1 MSNEQGQINFN
12 ISSSTIIKT
21 IIVVGLFF
29 LLYFLRD
36 IVLVVLAAVLI
47 ASSIEP
53 FVRWMKKYGVARAL
67 SVVAVYIFIGL
78 ILAGLFYF
86 LLPTLLSDLSGLL
99 DVLPKYLDSINFWT
113 PTGDSA
119 LSNILTSGR
128 EAALTSPPFSLKEL
142 ITNFSSAL
150 TGTTEGFLQTISVVF
165 GGVLSF
171 ILIIV
176 LSFYLAVQ
184 EYGVTKFLKIVVP
197 LRYEHYVIDL
207 WQRTQKKIGYWMQG
221 QLLLGV
227 IIGILVYL
235 GLTIL
240 GIPNAFLLAILAMLF
255 EIIPVFGP
263 ILASIPGI
271 LVALS
276 LGAVTKGLLIAGFY
290 IIVQQFENHLIYPLV
305 VRKIIGVSPIL
316 VILALIIGAKLAGFL
331 GILLSVPLATALVE
345 YLDDFQKDKIA
356 RLAQS
361 NLPME

>member
-1 MSNEQGQINFN
+1 MSNESGQINFN
-12 ISSSTIIKT
+12 ISSGVIVKT

-47 ASSIEP
+47 ASSMEP
-53 FVRWMKKYGVARAL
+53 MIRWLKKYRVARVL
-67 SVVAVYIFIGL
+67 SVVFIYIFIGL

-86 LLPTLLSDLSGLL
+86 LLPTFLNDLSGLL

-113 PTGDSA
+113 PAGDGV
-119 LSNILTSGR
+119 LSNILTDGR
-128 EAALTSPPFSLKEL
+128 ETTLASPQFSLKEL

-150 TGTTEGFLQTISVVF
+150 TGTTEGFLQTISTIF
-165 GGVLSF
+165 GGILSF
-171 ILIIV
+171 VLIIV

-184 EYGVTKFLKIVVP
+184 EDGVTKFLKIVVP

-221 QLLLGV
+221 QLLLGI

-240 GIPNAFLLAILAMLF
+240 GIPNAFLLAILAALF

-263 ILASIPGI
+263 ILSSIPGI
-271 LVALS
+271 LVAFS
-276 LGAVTKGLLIAGFY
+276 LGGLTKGLLVAGFY

-316 VILALIIGAKLAGFL
+316 VILAMIIGAKLAGFL

-345 YLDDFQKDKIA
+345 YLDDFQKNKIA
-356 RLAQS
+356 HLAQT
-361 NLPME
+361 NLPIE

>member
-1 MSNEQGQINFN
+1 MSNEPGPINFS
-12 ISSSTIIKT
+12 ISSGAIIKA
-21 IIVVGLFF
+21 IVVVGFFF
-29 LLYFLRD
+29 LLYYLRD
-36 IVLVVLAAVLI
+36 IVLVVLTAVLI
-47 ASSIEP
+47 ASAIEP
-53 FVRWMKKYGVARAL
+53 MIRWLKKYRIARVL
-67 SVVAVYIFIGL
+67 SVVFIYISIGL

-86 LLPTLLSDLSGLL
+86 LLPTFLNDLSGLL
-99 DVLPKYLDSINFWT
+99 DVLPKYIDSINFWT
-113 PTGDSA
+113 PAGDGA
-119 LSNILTSGR
+119 LSHILTSSK
-128 EAALTSPPFSLKEL
+128 EVALTSPQFSLKEL
-142 ITNFSSAL
+142 IANFSSAL
-150 TGTTEGFLQTISVVF
+150 TGTTEGFIQTISVIF

-184 EYGVTKFLKIVVP
+184 EDGVTQFLRIVVP

-221 QLLLGV
+221 QLLLGI

-240 GIPNAFLLAILAMLF
+240 AVPNAFLLAILAMIF

-263 ILASIPGI
+263 ILSAIPGI

-276 LGAVTKGLLIAGFY
+276 LGGLGKGLLVAGFY
-290 IIVQQFENHLIYPLV
+290 VIVQQFENHLIYPLV
-305 VRKIIGVSPIL
+305 VRKIVGVSPIL
-316 VILALIIGAKLAGFL
+316 VILAIIIGAKLAGFL
-331 GILLSVPLATALVE
+331 GIILSVPLATALVE

-361 NLPME
+361 NLPMK

>member
-1 MSNEQGQINFN
+1 MANESRQINFN
-12 ISSSTIIKT
+12 INSGAIVKA

-36 IVLVVLAAVLI
+36 IVLVVLAAVLF
-47 ASSIEP
+47 ASAIEP
-53 FVRWMKKYGVARAL
+53 MIRWLKKYGVARAL
-67 SVVAVYIFIGL
+67 SVVVIYISIGL

-86 LLPTLLSDLSGLL
+86 LLPTFLNDLSGVLET
-99 DVLPKYLDSINFWT
+99 LPKYLDSVNFWQ
-113 PTGDSA
+113 PSSDNA
-119 LSNILTSGR
+119 LTNILSDSR
-128 EAALTSPPFSLKEL
+128 EAALTPQFSLKEL

-150 TGTTEGFLQTISVVF
+150 TGTAEGFLQTLSAIF

-176 LSFYLAVQ
+176 LSFYLAAQ
-184 EYGVTKFLKIVVP
+184 EDGVTKFLKIIVP
-197 LRYEHYVIDL
+197 LRYENYVINL

-221 QLLLGV
+221 QLLLGI

-240 GIPNAFLLAILAMLF
+240 DIPNAFLLAILAALF

-263 ILASIPGI
+263 ILSAIPGI

-276 LGAVTKGLLIAGFY
+276 LGGVTKGLLVAGFY

-305 VRKIIGVSPIL
+305 VRKIVGVPPIL
-316 VILALIIGAKLAGFL
+316 VILAIIVGAKLAGFL

-356 RLAQS
+356 RLAKI
-361 NLPME
+361 NLPTE

>member
-1 MSNEQGQINFN
+1 MSNEPGQIKFS
-12 ISSSTIIKT
+12 ITSGAIVKA
-21 IIVVGLFF
+21 IIVAGLFF

-36 IVLVVLAAVLI
+36 IVLVVLVAVLI
-47 ASSIEP
+47 ASAIEP
-53 FVRWMKKYGVARAL
+53 FIRWLKKYGVARVL
-67 SVVAVYIFIGL
+67 SVVFIYISIGL

-86 LLPTLLSDLSGLL
+86 LLPTFLNDLSGLL
-99 DVLPKYLDSINFWT
+99 SVLPKYLDSINFWT
-113 PTGDSA
+113 PTSDGL
-119 LSNILTSGR
+119 LSSILTNDK
-128 EAALTSPPFSLKEL
+128 ETALVVPQFSLKEL

-150 TGTTEGFLQTISVVF
+150 TGTTEGFIQTISVIF
-165 GGVLSF
+165 GGILSF
-171 ILIIV
+171 VLIIV

-184 EYGVTKFLKIVVP
+184 EDGVTKFLKIVVP
-197 LRYEHYVIDL
+197 LRYENYVIGL

-221 QLLLGV
+221 QFLLGI

-263 ILASIPGI
+263 ILSAIPGI

-276 LGAVTKGLLIAGFY
+276 LGGLAKGLLVAGFY

-305 VRKIIGVSPIL
+305 VRKIVGVSPIL
-316 VILALIIGAKLAGFL
+316 VILAIIIGAKLAGFL

>member
-1 MSNEQGQINFN
+1 MSSESGQINFN
-12 ISSSTIIKT
+12 ISSGAIIKA

-36 IVLVVLAAVLI
+36 IVLVALVAVLI
-47 ASSIEP
+47 ASAIEP
-53 FVRWMKKYGVARAL
+53 FVRWLKKYGVARVL
-67 SVVAVYIFIGL
+67 SVVFIYISIGL

-86 LLPTLLSDLSGLL
+86 LLPTLLNDLSSLL
-99 DVLPKYLDSINFWT
+99 NVLPKYLDSANFWK

-119 LSNILTSGR
+119 LSNILSSGK
-128 EAALTSPPFSLKEL
+128 ETTLASQFSLKEI

-150 TGTTEGFLQTISVVF
+150 TGTADGFVQTISTIF

-184 EYGVTKFLKIVVP
+184 EDGVAKFLKIVVP
-197 LRYEHYVIDL
+197 LRYENYIIDL
-207 WQRTQKKIGYWMQG
+207 WRRSQTKIGYWMQG
-221 QLLLGV
+221 QLLLGL
-227 IIGILVYL
+227 IIGVLAYL

-240 GIPNAFLLAILAMLF
+240 GIPNAFLLAVLTAMF

-263 ILASIPGI
+263 ILSSIPGI

-276 LGAVTKGLLIAGFY
+276 LGGITKGLLVAGFY
-290 IIVQQFENHLIYPLV
+290 VIIQQFENHLIYPLV
-305 VRKIIGVSPIL
+305 VRKIIGISPIL

-331 GILLSVPLATALVE
+331 GILLSVPLATVLME

-361 NLPME
+361 NLPIE

>member
-1 MSNEQGQINFN
+1 MVADESKQINFN
-12 ISSSTIIKT
+12 ISAGAMIKA

-36 IVLVVLAAVLI
+36 IALVVLTAVLI
-47 ASSIEP
+47 ASAIEP
-53 FVRWMKKYGVARAL
+53 LIHWLKKYGVARVL
-67 SVVAVYIFIGL
+67 SVVFIYISIGL

-86 LLPTLLSDLSGLL
+86 LLPTFLNDLADLL
-99 DVLPKYLDSINFWT
+99 DVLPKYIDSINFWKPASENSFSEIFSAGEV
-113 PTGDSA
+113 PT
-119 LSNILTSGR
+119 LSSQ
-128 EAALTSPPFSLKEL
+128 FSLKEL

-150 TGTTEGFLQTISVVF
+150 TGTGEGFLQTLSAIF

-184 EYGVTKFLKIVVP
+184 EDGVTKFLKIVVP
-197 LRYEHYVIDL
+197 LRYEKYVINL

-240 GIPNAFLLAILAMLF
+240 GIPNAFLLAILAALF

-263 ILASIPGI
+263 ILSAIPGI

-276 LGAVTKGLLIAGFY
+276 LGGVTKGLLVAGFY

-305 VRKIIGVSPIL
+305 VRKIIGIPPIL
-316 VILALIIGAKLAGFL
+316 VILAIIIGAKLAGFL
-331 GILLSVPLATALVE
+331 GIILSVPLATALVE

-356 RLAQS
+356 RLAKA
-361 NLPME
+361 NLPTE

>member
-1 MSNEQGQINFN
+1 MNFN
-12 ISSSTIIKT
+12 ISAGAIVKT

-36 IVLVVLAAVLI
+36 IVLVVLVAVLI
-47 ASSIEP
+47 ASAIEP
-53 FVRWMKKYGVARAL
+53 MIRWLKKYGVARVL
-67 SVVAVYIFIGL
+67 SVVVIYISLGL

-86 LLPTLLSDLSGLL
+86 LLPTFLNDLSGLL
-99 DVLPKYLDSINFWT
+99 GTLPKYLDSVNFWQ
-113 PTGDSA
+113 PSGDN
-119 LSNILTSGR
+119 LFTNILSSGR
-128 EAALTSPPFSLKEL
+128 EATLAPQFSLKEL
-142 ITNFSSAL
+142 VANFSSAL
-150 TGTTEGFLQTISVVF
+150 TGTTEGFLQTLSAIF

-171 ILIIV
+171 VLIIV

-184 EYGVTKFLKIVVP
+184 EEGVTKFLKIVVP
-197 LRYEHYVIDL
+197 LRYENYVINL

-221 QLLLGV
+221 QLLLAI

-235 GLTIL
+235 GLMIL
-240 GIPNAFLLAILAMLF
+240 GIPNAFLLAILAALF

-263 ILASIPGI
+263 ILSAIPGI

-276 LGAVTKGLLIAGFY
+276 MGGVAKGLLVAGFY

-305 VRKIIGVSPIL
+305 VRKIVGVSPIL
-316 VILALIIGAKLAGFL
+316 VILAVIIGFKLAGFL

-345 YLDDFQKDKIA
+345 YLNDFQKDKIA
-356 RLAQS
+356 RLAKT